1 MYVVAA
7 SQQQQAI
14 SSQNIGCENVKI
26 KKMLILESST
36 ASIFIKCDFPIFF
49 PLTSKKIN
57 V

>member
-26 KKMLILESST
+26 KKN
-36 ASIFIKCDFPIFF
+36 ANFRIFHRVHFHQMRFSHFF
-49 PLTSKKIN
+49 SFNFKKD
-57 V
+57 